1 MYLLDK
7 ERWKSE
13 SHYIE
18 FSNPSE
24 HPIMKVIN
32 FSSVNSHY
40 SEIVKLFYVSDSQ
53 DILV

>member
-13 SHYIE
+13 SHIE

-32 FSSVNSHY
+32 LNSVNSHY
-40 SEIVKLFYVSDSQ
+40 GEIVKLFYVSDSQ